1 MLSLKFRRNLLL
13 FLFALAV
20 IFIAIFILLNS
31 VLELPDAEEK
41 FVNADEISQ
50 RFINILSDFGIEE
63 KLIKENKVKDKFSS
77 HEISNIKVQVPKD
90 LSIPEILLDIYQS
103 FSKDSITIHSV
114 EKVKGGKSTLTLR
127 SGNSVILQAEF
138 DYSKNIFRNRG
149 SIAFII
155 KEIDMG
161 SSSNADLIESSTR
174 LNFLIRPESKLIQD
188 LDLIIENGKQ
198 FLILIDDNI
207 IEQKYK
213 LGPAFSEKRVV
224 SVVKTMVKDFTMATC
239 FIIDDE
245 SDFNKSP
252 NREVL
257 ARELK
262 KRSIKLFTFS
272 DFVNLY
278 NDENLLDTLN
288 RHIEN
293 LKGNDGV
300 VFLLGVD
307 AYGAINGAI
316 MKCKKKGYKVVNSS
330 LLLLPKK

>member
-41 FVNADEISQ
+41 FVNADETSH

-63 KLIKENKVKDKFSS
+63 KLIKENKVKDKFSGRD
-77 HEISNIKVQVPKD
+77 ISNIKVQVPKD

-103 FSKDSITIHSV
+103 FSEDIIIHSV

-138 DYSKNIFRNRG
+138 NYSKNIFRNKG

-155 KEIDMG
+155 KDIDMG
-161 SSSNADLIESSTR
+161 SSSTADLIESSTR
-174 LNFLIRPESKLIQD
+174 LNFLIRPESKLIQN
-188 LDLIIENGKQ
+188 LDLILENGKQ

-213 LGPAFSEKRVV
+213 LGPAFSERRVV
-224 SVVKTMVKDFTMATC
+224 AVVKTMLKDFARATC

-257 ARELK
+257 SRELK

-278 NDENLLDTLN
+278 NDENLLDTFN
-288 RHIEN
+288 RQIEN

-300 VFLLGVD
+300 VFLLGID

-316 MKCKKKGYKVVNSS
+316 VKCKKRGYKFVNSS
-330 LLLLPKK
+330 LLLLPKD